1 MPLTLEKLR
10 IGRATIAVKYGEED
24 VVRVT
29 YRAGLI
35 TPAWQA
41 GLRIS
46 NHESVV
52 NEICAVVEAWDITE
66 NGEPYPLTPEKAQL
80 LPAPL
85 LRKILL
91 DVLYDT
97 SPGKTNAVNSG
108 AG

>member
-1 MPLTLEKLR
+1 MPLSVESLR
-10 IGRATIAVKYGEED
+10 IGKATIAVKYGGD

-41 GLRIS
+41 ELRIS
-46 NHESVV
+46 NHESVAR
-52 NEICAVVEAWDITE
+52 EICAVVEEWDITE
-66 NGEPYPLTPEKAQL
+66 SGDPYPLKPEKVVQL
-80 LPAPL
+80 PLPL

-97 SPGKTNAVNSG
+97 SPGKTNAVTSDVG
-108 AG
+108 

>member
-1 MPLTLEKLR
+1 MPLTVEALR
-10 IGRATIAVKYGEED
+10 IGRATLAVTYGGEQ
-24 VVRVT
+24 VRVT

-41 GLRIS
+41 ALRVS
-46 NHESVV
+46 NHEIVV
-52 NEICAVVEAWDITE
+52 SEICAVVESWDITE
-66 NGEPYPLTPEKAQL
+66 AGEIYPLTPEKVAL

-97 SPGKTNAVNSG
+97 SPGKANSVSSG

>member
-1 MPLTLEKLR
+1 MPLTVESLR
-10 IGRATIAVKYGEED
+10 IGKATIGVKYAED

-41 GLRIS
+41 ELRLS

-52 NEICAVVEAWDITE
+52 REICAVVEEWDVTE
-66 NGEPYPLTPEKAQL
+66 SGDPYPLKAEAVKL
-80 LPAPL
+80 LPRPL
-85 LRKILL
+85 LTKILL
-91 DVLYDT
+91 EILYDT
-97 SPGKTNAVNSG
+97 SPGKTNAVTSD